1 MDHHCP
7 WINSCV
13 GIKNQK
19 FFILFLFYVMLGCIY
34 GMCVIVTYRLHCITY
49 FCREMRNPLT
59 LIAAVVGIFLDLL
72 FGLFTIVMLFDQLTC
87 ILWDN
92 STIDKLN
99 KKRGKKE
106 SELEREVSK
115 WQRLKNVFGGRVS
128 LSWLVPT
135 DVRIDLTIE
144 SQY

>member
-1 MDHHCP
+1 M
-7 WINSCV
+7 
-13 GIKNQK
+13 
-19 FFILFLFYVMLGCIY
+19 
-34 GMCVIVTYRLHCITY
+34 
-49 FCREMRNPLT
+49 T